1 MVSGQ
6 SVEEIPV
13 IPPFAVI
20 DGSVGGEWRSPL
32 DQQREDIIN
41 WVVNLLGVE
50 EVVRAKEEFFAQTGM
65 IFHDDESYHRRMS
78 YFIDYFLFIRPL
90 VHLDPDNPPTPFA
103 LYRDKHPQTTIQ
115 SYTHSLFKVLKIQ
128 STGLV
133 LKDLCSDDKIRIQKQ
148 SDELFD
154 GIAKSD
160 VFQGFVF
167 HMDEAPVL
175 SHGLIFHPARSHRLL
190 VKALKETKKQG
201 LFDRLTFLA
210 QGARLQLKHAR
221 LRHVDP
227 RVVYAELR
235 S

>member
-1 MVSGQ
+1 
-6 SVEEIPV
+6 VEV
-13 IPPFAVI
+13 I
-20 DGSVGGEWRSPL
+20 
-32 DQQREDIIN
+32 
-41 WVVNLLGVE
+41 GVE
-50 EVVRAKEEFFAQTGM
+50 EVVKAKEEFFAQTGM

-90 VHLDPDNPPTPFA
+90 VHLDPENPPTPFA
-103 LYRDKHPQTTIQ
+103 LYRDRHPDTRIH
-115 SYTHSLFKVLKIQ
+115 SYTHSLFKVMKIQ
-128 STGLV
+128 ATGLV
-133 LKDLCSDDKIRIQKQ
+133 LKDLCSEDKIRIQKQ

-167 HMDEAPVL
+167 HMDDTPVL

-190 VKALKETKKQG
+190 VKALREAKKQG
-201 LFDRLTFLA
+201 TFDRLTYLA
-210 QGARLQLKHAR
+210 RFARVQLKHAR

-227 RVVYAELR
+227 RLVYAEAR

>member
-6 SVEEIPV
+6 SIEISI
-13 IPPFAVI
+13 IPPVAI
-20 DGSVGGEWRSPL
+20 DGSVGGIWRSPL
-32 DQQREDIIN
+32 DQQREDITS

-65 IFHDDESYHRRMS
+65 IFHDDESYNRRMS

-90 VHLDPDNPPTPFA
+90 DQLDPSNPPTPFA
-103 LYRDKHPQTTIQ
+103 LYRDKHPGTPIH

-128 STGLV
+128 TSGL
-133 LKDLCSDDKIRIQKQ
+133 LLSDLCSNDKIRIQKQ

-167 HMDEAPVL
+167 HMNDTPVL
-175 SHGLIFHPARSHRLL
+175 SHGLIFHPERSHRLL
-190 VKALKETKKQG
+190 VKALKEAKKQG
-201 LFDRLTFLA
+201 RFERLAYLA
-210 QGARLQLKHAR
+210 MCARLQLKHAR

-227 RVVYAELR
+227 RVIYAEVR

>member
-6 SVEEIPV
+6 SLEVAISPLV
-13 IPPFAVI
+13 AV

-32 DQQREDIIN
+32 DQLREDIIN
-41 WVVNLLGVE
+41 WVVGLLGVE

-78 YFIDYFLFIRPL
+78 YFIDFFLFTRAL
-90 VHLDPDNPPTPFA
+90 AHLDPVNPPTPFA
-103 LYRDKHPQTTIQ
+103 LYRDKHPDCPIR
-115 SYTHSLFKVLKIQ
+115 SFTHSLFKVNKVTAI
-128 STGLV
+128 GLV

-154 GIAKSD
+154 GITKHD
-160 VFQGFVF
+160 VFQGYVF
-167 HMDEAPVL
+167 HMDDAPVL

-190 VKALKETKKQG
+190 VKALKEAKKTG
-201 LFDRLTFLA
+201 TFERQTYLA
-210 QGARLQLKHAR
+210 RCARLQLKHAR

-227 RVVYAELR
+227 RLVYADTR

>member
-13 IPPFAVI
+13 IPPIAVI

-32 DQQREDIIN
+32 DQQREDIIT

-90 VHLDPDNPPTPFA
+90 THLDPENPPTPFA
-103 LYRDKHPQTTIQ
+103 LYRDKHPETSIH

-167 HMDEAPVL
+167 HMDDTPVL
-175 SHGLIFHPARSHRLL
+175 SHGLIFHPTRSHRLL
-190 VKALKETKKQG
+190 VKALKEAKKQG
-201 LFDRLTFLA
+201 RFDRLTYLA
-210 QGARLQLKHAR
+210 QCARLQLKHAR

-227 RVVYAELR
+227 RVVYAEVR